1 MSSDFEQMKTRL
13 AQAALEDGESVLEM
27 LYDSYSEQHP
37 YDDRQT
43 KADFAALYEVMNGMT
58 LQEMDRILDPLCA
71 LCRDHQRSGFIAG
84 IKIGLKLAV
93 ELA

>member
-84 IKIGLKLAV
+84 IRIGLKLAA
-93 ELA
+93 ELE

>member
-1 MSSDFEQMKTRL
+1 MCSDFEQMKTRL

-58 LQEMDRILDPLCA
+58 LQEMDRVLDPLCA

-84 IKIGLKLAV
+84 IRIGLKLAA

>member
-1 MSSDFEQMKTRL
+1 MHATIEKMKTQL

-43 KADFAALYEVMNGMT
+43 KADFAALYEVMNGRT

-84 IKIGLKLAV
+84 IKIGLKLAA

>member
-71 LCRDHQRSGFIAG
+71 LCRDHQRSGFEAG
-84 IKIGLKLAV
+84 VRIGLKLAE

>member
-1 MSSDFEQMKTRL
+1 MCSDIEQMKTQL

-27 LYDSYSEQHP
+27 FYDSYSEQHP
-37 YDDRQT
+37 YDEQQN
-43 KADFAALYEVMNGMT
+43 KADFTALYEVMNGMT

-71 LCRDHQRSGFIAG
+71 LCRDHQRYGFIAG
-84 IKIGLKLAV
+84 IKIGLKLAA

>member
-13 AQAALEDGESVLEM
+13 AQAVLEDGESVLEM

-37 YDDRQT
+37 YDDRQI

-84 IKIGLKLAV
+84 VKIGLKLAA